1 MKEVP
6 EYRRFGAKM
15 AGLSPVFEPPGAKR
29 ARKTGERVLGEGHH
43 AEITFKLAVVHI
55 HKQLVGGELVITAE
69 SRSDCVGIR

>member
-6 EYRRFGAKM
+6 HIDAFGAKM

-29 ARKTGERVLGEGHH
+29 TRKTGERVLGEGHH

-55 HKQLVGGELVITAE
+55 HEQLVGGELVIK
-69 SRSDCVGIR
+69 SKKRLPN